1 MVMSREDKL
10 EKIDEI
16 IREFSQGMIAFNEN
30 EISKYD
36 EIFSEIY
43 TDDFRHE
50 YSRIFLQLSIIKNNN
65 PQAIDI
71 VAENFRHYI
80 LTKKENCPYLKSLR
94 KLFDHVS
101 LDVARMNYMTSQFGE
116 QESRLREEVNV
127 VDKEINKT
135 KEEFNSFKQNL
146 NAELENAK
154 ERTDQLK
161 REYVAILGIFAS
173 IIVTF
178 SAGMIFDSSVLN
190 NISSVSA
197 YRLTGITLLIGFVTF
212 NLLYILLTFI
222 CKMLQVK
229 GVYEN
234 PFSRSFRWVNIFFI
248 IGALLILIAW
258 YRGGIEYRNLKII
271 EAYYQLK

>member
-1 MVMSREDKL
+1 MDMSREDKL

-16 IREFSQGMIAFNEN
+16 IREFSQEIIAFS
-30 EISKYD
+30 EIEIAKYD
-36 EIFSEIY
+36 EMFGEIY
-43 TDDFRHE
+43 ADDFRHE
-50 YSRIFLQLSIIKNNN
+50 YSRIFLQLSIIKNAN
-65 PQAIDI
+65 PQAIDV

-80 LTKKENCPYLKSLR
+80 LTKNEENCPYLKSLR

-101 LDVARMNYMTSQFGE
+101 LDVARMNYMTAQFGE
-116 QESRLREEVNV
+116 QESRLREEV
-127 VDKEINKT
+127 DKEVNKT
-135 KEEFNSFKQNL
+135 KNDFNSFKQNL
-146 NAELENAK
+146 NDELENAR

-222 CKMLQVK
+222 YKMMQVK
-229 GVYEN
+229 EQKES
-234 PFSRSFRWVNIFFI
+234 PFKHPFLWGNFLFVV
-248 IGALLILIAW
+248 GACLVLLAW
-258 YRGGIEYRNLKII
+258 GMGGIEYRNLKIF
-271 EAYYQLK
+271 EWYSLSK